1 MVPSE
6 DWIRNVCYDAR
17 DLVIGSAVH
26 VCSPSC
32 WKYHSKGAHHICRHN
47 FYHVVTLFDENDT
60 EVRLRRRGKPLRGCV
75 GIFRD
80 TRYGMAGRI
89 ITYQVG

>member
-1 MVPSE
+1 M
-6 DWIRNVCYDAR
+6 
-17 DLVIGSAVH
+17 IGCAVH

-32 WKYHSKGAHHICRHN
+32 FKYHSKGASHICRHN
-47 FYHVVTLFDENDT
+47 FFHVVTLCGEAAEQ
-60 EVRLRRRGKPLRGCV
+60 EVRIRRRGKALRGCI

-89 ITYQVG
+89 LTYQMHPWECPRVTRRR